1 MRRLH
6 DCHGVVEATQRQL
19 KGEGFAVLQN
29 VRGRKRERSTGRIQE
44 VRLCENEKGKHIPFR
59 TVFKTDIEVLLL
71 TLVL

>member
-1 MRRLH
+1 M
-6 DCHGVVEATQRQL
+6 VEATQRQL

-59 TVFKTDIEVLLL
+59 TVFKTDIEVLLFN
-71 TLVL
+71 VHS